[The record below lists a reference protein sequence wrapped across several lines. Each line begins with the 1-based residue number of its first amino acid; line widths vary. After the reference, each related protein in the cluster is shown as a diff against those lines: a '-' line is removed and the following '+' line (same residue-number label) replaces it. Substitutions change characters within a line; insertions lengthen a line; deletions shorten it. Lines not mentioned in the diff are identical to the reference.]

1 MAKDIDIVIGAKN
14 QASSIMA
21 KVGKDARSLGGSVQR
36 AAKESVSATKKMES
50 GFTSLKAAA
59 GPLLAAFAAF
69 KAATAG
75 FRIVGEAAAAF
86 DVQEEAVRGLTTA
99 LELSGSAVGPTIEQ
113 HMAFAS
119 ALQQT
124 ANVGDEVTLG
134 LMKQASMLGVQNDQL
149 QDVTTAAIGLSEAT
163 GQGLESSLRLVQRA
177 IEGDTGALAR
187 YLPLIRTASTEEEK
201 LAIIMNTAS
210 KGLKQKEDR
219 SNTAAG
225 SAERLSNTWGDFLEV
240 VGKAL
245 EPVRMLVNNGLNLL
259 VEVIQSFVIPAIA
272 AITPSVETMKSVM
285 DSMRTKVMQVV
296 TMVEVVVGNLGTVFQ
311 MAKDAISL
319 QVLGIMGTIQHAFT
333 VAIPEYAAWFGRN
346 FVNLLTDAFNLATTV
361 VQNYVKNA
369 ADILLRL
376 WDFIA
381 SGMKG
386 GASSLFSDIGEIAGR
401 SLTDGFKAVTE
412 SLPSIA
418 ERQLTET
425 EKVLQARLGNSSA
438 DIAKQYQEKLAER
451 MKASGKDAGEA
462 FGEGLSLGG
471 SGGAAGAGSGGTGTG
486 AQSQTIQSSESR
498 LLVRG
503 RAETT
508 QEKIQAALEKAVGL
522 LTQISS
528 NTEDDYGS
536 SESPG
541 LEVQVIN

>member
-1 MAKDIDIVIGAKN
+1 MAKDVEIVIGAKN
-14 QASSIMA
+14 QASAIME
-21 KVGKDARSLGGSVQR
+21 KVGKDARTLGGSVQK

-50 GFTSLKAAA
+50 GFNALKSAA

-69 KAATAG
+69 KTATAG
-75 FRIVGEAAAAF
+75 FRIIGEAAAAF

-99 LELSGSAVGPTIEQ
+99 LEMNGAAAGPTIEQ
-113 HMAFAS
+113 HQEFAS
-119 ALQQT
+119 TLQGML
-124 ANVGDEVTLG
+124 NVGDEVTLS

-149 QDVTTAAIGLSEAT
+149 QDVTRAAIGLSEAT
-163 GQGLESSLRLVQRA
+163 GISLEDALRKVN
-177 IEGDTGALAR
+177 GALSGNAGALQE
-187 YLPLIRTASTEEEK
+187 YLPAIRNATTEEEK
-201 LAIIMNTAS
+201 LAIVLAAS
-210 KGLKQKEDR
+210 EKGLKQKEDR
-219 SNTAAG
+219 SKTAAG

-240 VGKAL
+240 IGKAL

-272 AITPSVETMKSVM
+272 AITPTVETMKSVM

-386 GASSLFSDIGEIAGR
+386 GASSLFSDIGKIAGR
-401 SLTDGFKAVTE
+401 SLTDGFEAVTG

-425 EKVLQARLGNSSA
+425 EKVLQARLGKNA
-438 DIAKQYQEKLAER
+438 GDIAKQYQEKLAER
-451 MKASGKDAGEA
+451 MRATGKDAGEA
-462 FGEGLSLGG
+462 FGEGLGLTG
-471 SGGAAGAGSGGTGTG
+471 SGAGGGAGAG
-486 AQSQTIQSSESR
+486 AQSQPIQSSESR

-503 RAETT
+503 PVESK
-508 QEKIQAALEKAVGL
+508 QEKMQTVLEDIAKTL
-522 LTQISS
+522 KKISS
-528 NTEDDYGS
+528 NTEEDYGS
-536 SESPG
+536 NGSPG
-541 LEVQVIN
+541 LEIQVVN